1 MASADQK
8 YLRLRGNVYW
18 LYFRIPSRIRKIP
31 RYSDSPELLTQS
43 LKTSD
48 IRIARRRRDKIVNEV
63 LSSETEMDNHKLWLD
78 YHNEHATVF
87 AKHNPAEPDLY
98 HGLETDKIIDA
109 AIKQFGRDPETGHPL
124 QFSEAQEASLAG
136 LTGKEPESHS
146 KLRYL
151 AEQAAKEKEARGTS
165 KATLFKIGRGVEWF
179 LEQINKDD
187 IAIDAITWKM
197 VSDVLT
203 DRLNEGVKGNTLRG
217 YLLGLKATTTYAQRI
232 GLVSG
237 HSPFA
242 DHRISQ
248 EGNSYDAISW
258 EDARRLYLAA
268 ADDLKPLI
276 HAGATTGARISEIL
290 NGKVDTPE
298 GYDHQCWFFCTE
310 EGNKGKTKQSTRIVP
325 LHDSLNYLEDGF
337 RFIIKDAYT
346 HRRLKKLFEEVI
358 GDKIDKVTGK
368 PLKIRFHSFRSSVVT
383 ELTRKHN
390 IPLPI
395 AGTVTG
401 HTGGAGVGSIVTY
414 IDRNDL
420 EEKRKLVNL
429 LPDITKPA
437 STN

>member
-1 MASADQK
+1 MAKPDQK
-8 YLRLRGNVYW
+8 YLRLRGNVWW
-18 LYFRIPSRIRKIP
+18 LYYRIPSRIRKIP
-31 RYSDSPELLTQS
+31 RYADSPELMTQS
-43 LKTSD
+43 LQTSD
-48 IRIARRRRDKIVNEV
+48 INQARRRRDKAVNDI
-63 LSSETEMDNHKLWLD
+63 LSAETERDSYKLWLE
-78 YHNEHATVF
+78 YHEEKAKDF
-87 AKHNPAEPDLY
+87 LKHNQHLS
-98 HGLETDKIIDA
+98 ETDGTEIYQTITEE
-109 AIKQFGRDPETGHPL
+109 AIVGSAGGKREPVPEEL
-124 QFSEAQEASLAG
+124 SESQKVQLSALYGQP
-136 LTGKEPESHS
+136 PESHS

-151 AEQAAKEKEARGTS
+151 AEQTAKEKGARGAS

-248 EGNSYDAISW
+248 EGDSYDAIPW
-258 EDARRLYLAA
+258 EDARRLYQAA
-268 ADDLKPLI
+268 DDDLKPLI

-337 RFIIKDAYT
+337 RFTIKESHT
-346 HRRLKKLFEEVI
+346 HRRLKKLFEEVV
-358 GDKIDKVTGK
+358 GDKLDKVTGK
-368 PLKIRFHSFRSSVVT
+368 PLNIRFHSFRSSVVT

-390 IPLPI
+390 IPLAI

-401 HTGGAGVGSIVTY
+401 HKGGAGVGSIVAY
-414 IDRNDL
+414 IDKNDL

-429 LPDITKPA
+429 LPDITNP